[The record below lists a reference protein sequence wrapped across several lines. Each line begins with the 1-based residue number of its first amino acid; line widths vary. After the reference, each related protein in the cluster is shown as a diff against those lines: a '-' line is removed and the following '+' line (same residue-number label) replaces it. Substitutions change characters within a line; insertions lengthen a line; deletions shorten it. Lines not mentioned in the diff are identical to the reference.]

1 MYKILTVLK
10 GTVLKWGNT
19 PNWMTITPLY
29 LLETHFFNW
38 VTVLTELITEYCV
51 TVLTPIYRRSL
62 TQLTHSVD
70 LEELYV

>member
-19 PNWMTITPLY
+19 PKRVTITPLY
-29 LLETHFFNW
+29 LPRTHFFNW

-62 TQLTHSVD
+62 TQLTDSVD